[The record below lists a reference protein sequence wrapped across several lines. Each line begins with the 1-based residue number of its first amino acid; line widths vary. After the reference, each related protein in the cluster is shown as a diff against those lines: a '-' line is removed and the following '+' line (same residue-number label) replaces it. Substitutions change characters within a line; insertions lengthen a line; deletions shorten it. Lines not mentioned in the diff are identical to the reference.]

1 MLEFI
6 LGLIFV
12 TVFITAFSGAMLVVI
27 DKQKEWDA
35 KRKK

>member
-12 TVFITAFSGAMLVVI
+12 TVFITAFSGAMLVII

-35 KRKK
+35 RHKK